1 MESADLRLDGN
12 APGGELREIFS
23 AEMTIAR
30 STCAA
35 CGAVREM
42 AELTV
47 YVHAPGTVFRCR
59 SCEAV
64 LVRIVRA
71 DDRIWLDP
79 SGVSCLELR
88 MPAT

>member
-1 MESADLRLDGN
+1 MENADLKLDGN
-12 APGGELREIFS
+12 AAAGELREIFG
-23 AEMTIAR
+23 AEMTVVRA
-30 STCAA
+30 TCRA

-42 AELTV
+42 GALSV
-47 YVHAPGTVFRCR
+47 YVHAPGTVFRCA

-71 DDRIWLDP
+71 EKRVWLDP

-88 MPAT
+88 ADA